1 MSQRP
6 MWGGHKGK
14 PQRPKLRFF
23 WAAVEEI
30 LDYAEEALHR
40 LSEEE
45 VEAFVEKLLS
55 ARNDKKVLIA
65 GAGRT
70 GLVAKAF
77 AMRLMHLGFNSY
89 VIGETIT
96 PALSGKDILIAVS
109 GSGST
114 GIVVEAAK
122 AAKKVEAYVIA
133 ITSYRDSPLAEAAD
147 LVVRIPGRTKVS
159 EKTDYFS
166 RQILGLHEPLLPL
179 GTQFE
184 TNCMV
189 FLDAV
194 IVELMKRLGVSE
206 EELLKRHANI
216 E

>member
-1 MSQRP
+1 MEAVN
-6 MWGGHKGK
+6 KVAK
-14 PQRPKLRFF
+14 PRLRFF

-30 LDYAEEALHR
+30 LDYARESLHK

-45 VEAFVEKLLS
+45 VEAFVERLLN
-55 ARNDKKVLIA
+55 ARDSKKILIA

-70 GLVAKAF
+70 GLMGKAF

-89 VIGETIT
+89 VVGETIT
-96 PALSGKDILIAVS
+96 PALTSRDILIALS

-114 GIVVEAAK
+114 TIVVEAAK
-122 AAKKVEAYVIA
+122 AAKKVGAYVIG
-133 ITSYRDSPLAEAAD
+133 ITSYRDSPLAETSD
-147 LVVRIPGRTKVS
+147 LVVRIPGRTKIS

-206 EELLKRHANI
+206 EELLSRHANI

>member
-1 MSQRP
+1 MA
-6 MWGGHKGK
+6 K
-14 PQRPKLRFF
+14 PRLRFF

-30 LDYAEEALHR
+30 LEYAKESLR
-40 LSEEE
+40 KLSEEE
-45 VEAFVEKLLS
+45 VEAFIGKLLD
-55 ARNDKKVLIA
+55 ARDDKKLLIA

-70 GLVAKAF
+70 GLVGRAF
-77 AMRLMHLGFNSY
+77 AMRLMHLGFNAY
-89 VIGETIT
+89 VVGETIT
-96 PALSGKDILIAVS
+96 PALDGRDILIAVS
-109 GSGST
+109 GSGMT

-122 AAKKVEAYVIA
+122 AAKKVGAYVIA
-133 ITSYRDSPLAEAAD
+133 LTSYRDSPLANIAD
-147 LVVRIPGRTKVS
+147 LVVRIPGRTKIS

-184 TNCMV
+184 TNCMI

-194 IVELMKRLGVSE
+194 IVELMKRLGVSR